1 MNLLRPTATAALVV
15 LMLAPPTRKAGE
27 RGPCA
32 NRFYCPGD
40 GCTRLTSRS
49 SPRTWLRKGCWPGYS
64 YGFMKTMHDSRDRT
78 ARGFSAIVIA
88 ALLALLT
95 DPALVHAVTLDWA
108 TVGNPG
114 NASDPAS
121 GNAWGAVS
129 HEYRIAKHEVTI
141 GQYVEFLNAVAAT
154 DTYSLYNP
162 SMASNLNSAGIE
174 RLGTDGSFAYAP
186 TNNAGN
192 SANRPVT
199 YVSWFDAAR
208 FANWLENGQ
217 PTGAQGP
224 GTTETGAYTLA
235 GATSG
240 IVPGKN
246 PGATYYI
253 PTLNEWYKAAYY
265 SPGLNSGTG
274 GYYAFA
280 TQSNSAPGNA
290 VGSGA
295 NQANYFNGVWS
306 VTQSATYSASLN
318 YLTDVGA
325 FASSAS
331 FYGTFDQSGG
341 VYEWNDLSGE
351 TASLRGLRGGAWD
364 TDAAPLQASHPGF
377 AATGPTAEQP
387 SFGFRLASPVPV
399 PEPSAAVMGLAGIA
413 CGGWGMWRR
422 RPAR

>member
-1 MNLLRPTATAALVV
+1 MTSYLILARLL
-15 LMLAPPTRKAGE
+15 
-27 RGPCA
+27 
-32 NRFYCPGD
+32 
-40 GCTRLTSRS
+40 SRH
-49 SPRTWLRKGCWPGYS
+49 T
-64 YGFMKTMHDSRDRT
+64 
-78 ARGFSAIVIA
+78 
-88 ALLALLT
+88 LALALAIGT
-95 DPALVHAVTLDWA
+95 VVPAQAVTIDWA
-108 TVGNPG
+108 SVGNPG

-129 HEYRIAKHEVTI
+129 YEYRIAKYEVTI

-162 SMASNLNSAGIE
+162 NMATNPNSAGIA
-174 RLGTDGSFAYAP
+174 RSGTDGNFNYAP
-186 TNNAGN
+186 INNAGN

-235 GATSG
+235 GATIG
-240 IVPGKN
+240 PVPGKN
-246 PGATYYI
+246 PGATHYI

-265 SPGLNSGTG
+265 SPVLNSGTG

-280 TQSNSAPGNA
+280 TQSNSAPGNV

-295 NQANYFNGVWS
+295 NRANYFNGVWS

-325 FASSAS
+325 STNSAS
-331 FYGTFDQSGG
+331 FYGTFDQSGS

-351 TASLRGLRGGAWD
+351 AASLRGLRGGAWD

-377 AATGPTAEQP
+377 AATGAHAEQP
-387 SFGFRLASPVPV
+387 FSGFRLASPVPV
-399 PEPSAAVMGLAGIA
+399 PEPSAYAMALAGVA
-413 CGGWGMWRR
+413 CGGYTLSRR
-422 RPAR
+422 RRTR